1 LDGSTACLEAAAS
14 ASCVCTW
21 GSHLVLR
28 SAATAAPPEAPL
40 SRAVFPAG
48 TAMPLLFAS
57 REEETRLG
65 VVGTALLAGVG
76 VGLLSVV
83 WRGALDGENCIGAVC
98 VPMD

>member
-1 LDGSTACLEAAAS
+1 
-14 ASCVCTW
+14 
-21 GSHLVLR
+21 
-28 SAATAAPPEAPL
+28 
-40 SRAVFPAG
+40 
-48 TAMPLLFAS
+48 MPLLFAS